1 MKRWKI
7 SRHPSR
13 RNAVKLSL
21 ATVFVVLIAL
31 MGVRVYFILRAASLI
46 YSLSPTPSPR
56 VIRAYVKLFRHPT
69 EQKDFSIAG
78 KNGPI
83 SVRMI
88 FPVDAPNAP
97 IVVLVHGLAPNG
109 NKDGLLNFVA
119 FRMAQIGLRV
129 VMPNIPCEQH
139 RLMRASDMD
148 DIGATIQWSAH
159 SSGQRVALYGISFGG
174 GMALA
179 TAEMPQYANLIKVF
193 FSDAGYNDLERLG
206 HYYIG
211 EKVTAP
217 DGRPYQES
225 PPGSGPSLI
234 AFQHLDEMVPAQD
247 VRVMGRLIL
256 SMELDH
262 NGGPAPP
269 DVLTPAQDKL
279 YNLLRTVGSPS
290 IREKYHQMLAH
301 HHAEWVALS
310 PDRNLSRLRTP
321 VYILHGAD
329 DNSIPPEEAL
339 WTLNEAPRGEK
350 IRAVITPWLTH
361 AVLRGRASI
370 WEKLRVGSF
379 ICEVLRATFQPVP
392 L

>member
-1 MKRWKI
+1 MRRWTI

-31 MGVRVYFILRAASLI
+31 LGVRAYFVLRAASLI

-69 EQKDFSIAG
+69 EKKDFFIAG

-88 FPVDAPNAP
+88 FPTDSPNAP
-97 IVVLVHGLAPNG
+97 IVVLVHGLAPKG

-119 FRMAQIGLRV
+119 LRMAQIGLRV

-148 DIGATIQWSAH
+148 DIGATVQWSAH
-159 SSGQRVALYGISFGG
+159 VSGQRVALFGISFGG

-225 PPGSGPSLI
+225 PPGSGPLLI
-234 AFQHLDEMVPAQD
+234 AFQYLDEMVPAKD
-247 VRVMGRLIL
+247 VHVMRKLIL
-256 SMELDH
+256 SEDLNH
-262 NGGPAPP
+262 SGGPAPS
-269 DVLTPAQDKL
+269 DVLTPMQNKL
-279 YNLLRTVGSPS
+279 YDDLRTVRTQT
-290 IREKYHQMLAH
+290 IREKYHQMLDR

-310 PDRNLSRLRTP
+310 PDRNLGQMRTP
-321 VYILHGAD
+321 IYILHGAD
-329 DNSIPPEEAL
+329 DHSIPPEEAL
-339 WTLNEAPRGEK
+339 WTLHEAPRGEK
-350 IRAVITPWLTH
+350 IKVVITPWLTH

-370 WEKLRVGSF
+370 WEKLRVGNF
-379 ICEVLRATFQPVP
+379 ICEVLRATFRRVP